1 MNILLPTLNAACHLE
16 GDSLVLMDGE
26 TFAEISKML
35 MFKNKKRNLID
46 HISAEVLV
54 RDSQVEVFPFVV
66 EIDRYRAAVSGV
78 HKMDLTFNYHI
89 SVLKSPI
96 PFRLGIDIFGNLDD
110 FDFRITRARYKSAN
124 LPTRVALIE
133 DTRVNLR
140 NYLREVFLHGP
151 RTEDRARLRI
161 TPETVSPTELLPP
174 ADSLSAA
181 EADSIGISPAAVVP
195 MADSTGGR

>member
-1 MNILLPTLNAACHLE
+1 M
-16 GDSLVLMDGE
+16 
-26 TFAEISKML
+26 
-35 MFKNKKRNLID
+35 
-46 HISAEVLV
+46 
-54 RDSQVEVFPFVV
+54 
-66 EIDRYRAAVSGV
+66 
-78 HKMDLTFNYHI
+78 
-89 SVLKSPI
+89 
-96 PFRLGIDIFGNLDD
+96 
-110 FDFRITRARYKSAN
+110 
-124 LPTRVALIE
+124 ALIE